1 MSNIILSRLR
11 RSAFWS
17 LDRFRGRP
25 VRTAYDEIAT
35 IDGLDSDD
43 PVVKNHQ
50 ENRLTKII
58 EHAVTTTDF
67 YRQFSKNIPLE
78 RLPVVNKDVIRR
90 QQHKFLSS
98 TYNKNQLITMRTSGS
113 TGMPFVSYQDLAKK
127 CRVHGEVIYYSEK
140 AGYAVGKNL
149 VYLRALTEH
158 NRK

>member
-11 RSAFWS
+11 RSTFWS

-78 RLPVVNKDVIRR
+78 RLPVVRFDPPTLENICLMFQLSHDCSFLR
-90 QQHKFLSS
+90 QPS
-98 TYNKNQLITMRTSGS
+98 
-113 TGMPFVSYQDLAKK
+113 
-127 CRVHGEVIYYSEK
+127 
-140 AGYAVGKNL
+140 
-149 VYLRALTEH
+149 
-158 NRK
+158 